1 MSREDKVKHSR
12 EEAKHK
18 RRQINQI
25 ISQSRRQEAK
35 TRARGMM
42 MLMMLLLLLLLVVL

>member
-1 MSREDKVKHSR
+1 METVSREDKVKHSR

-18 RRQINQI
+18 RRQIDQI
-25 ISQSRRQEAK
+25 ISQPRRQEAK

-42 MLMMLLLLLLLVVL
+42 MLMMLVVVL